1 MKTILAVGLC
11 AMCYSC
17 FPAHEIQAEM
27 VDATLVKVEE
37 VSRYPNI
44 KQKIFTWET
53 DRAVSFVTVESS
65 SIDIPIGTHTK
76 VLLQK

>member
-1 MKTILAVGLC
+1 MKTILAICLC
-11 AMCYSC
+11 TLCYAC

-44 KQKIFTWET
+44 KQKILTWQT
-53 DRAVSFVTVESS
+53 DRSVSFITIESAS
-65 SIDIPIGTHTK
+65 TNIPVGTHTK